1 MQKKVTQLCAA
12 QRYYRMDFNSQVNAS
27 KNAGVS
33 KSHPSEQAGRAH
45 SEEGKELGIEG
56 ILGESC

>member
-1 MQKKVTQLCAA
+1 MQKKVTQLCTA

-27 KNAGVS
+27 KKGVS